1 MEIDKS
7 TRHAKLIGDCG
18 EAVICN
24 WLSRSGFEVVL
35 VDHTGIDIVA
45 YHVASGRRLG
55 LTVKSRTR
63 TAGTESG
70 AVYVFREAKKDRK
83 KVLDACQAFG
93 CEPWLAVYV
102 ETGEGAD
109 VYLTSLR
116 HYDAIYRRPGTKID
130 RWGMGQRNRETYARD
145 RAVRHLS
152 VSFAGENWTW
162 SNLARRQQ
170 RL

>member
-45 YHVASGRRLG
+45 YHVKSRRRLG

-63 TAGTESG
+63 LARTEKG
-70 AVYVFREAKKDRK
+70 PVYVFRQSKNDRQ
-83 KVLDACQAFG
+83 KVTDACRAFG

-102 ETGEGAD
+102 ETAQGAD
-109 VYLTSLR
+109 VYVTSLE
-116 HYDAIYRRPGTKID
+116 HYDATYRRPGKVID
-130 RWGMGQRNRETYARD
+130 AWKMGD
-145 RAVRHLS
+145 RARQTYCLDPEVRHLS
-152 VSFAGENWTW
+152 VSFAGKHWNW
-162 SNLARRQQ
+162 SSLVHREA
-170 RL
+170 